1 MRPVVGAHA
10 GHAAKVDR
18 AEWVASGRSEKRRG
32 NSRLLRFRLKQ
43 KQAEKGR
50 REKRKRK
57 GFYLLKSFQ
66 TNEF

>member
-1 MRPVVGAHA
+1 VAVV
-10 GHAAKVDR
+10 KR
-18 AEWVASGRSEKRRG
+18 RRG